1 MRVRQFFSGACAL
14 LLMLCSLAA
23 PVCAETETAAD
34 PAAETPLYAMPADLA
49 LNASSALLV
58 GLGTD
63 PEDDLLL
70 IGKNETTLR
79 SPAALVRLMVGICAM
94 DLIGEQKL
102 DLDKDTGTYH
112 SGCFDL
118 IAGSGVSVLELSLGA
133 KLTLRDLL
141 TASMIQTAGDA
152 VVTLAVALAGSHAA
166 FVQRMNETAQS
177 LGCTQ
182 TSFSNVTG
190 LEGGNQYTSCVDLY
204 RIMRRA
210 LSYPELKTMM
220 GLTEYTVRPVSGGN
234 PMTLY
239 NTNELIRASSPNY
252 SAECVAGRTGY
263 TSESGR
269 CIVSVAQQN
278 GYEYMAVVLG
288 CPDKNAAGAGGLQY
302 DDSRALY
309 KWAFQNLTYTTLVAK
324 GAVVTRV
331 PVSLSFAAD
340 SVTLVAAEDAAAVLP
355 NDLDVQTIR
364 RVVLCN
370 GSEEAP
376 IEKGKVY
383 GKLELYLN
391 LDRKIGEV
399 DLVASEGVE
408 RSQALYIW
416 KQVSVFFASPWFYIA
431 LGSLLILLFGYML
444 LNILHNRNR
453 RKNNR
458 RRVRIYK

>member
-1 MRVRQFFSGACAL
+1 M
-14 LLMLCSLAA
+14 
-23 PVCAETETAAD
+23 
-34 PAAETPLYAMPADLA
+34 
-49 LNASSALLV
+49 
-58 GLGTD
+58 
-63 PEDDLLL
+63 
-70 IGKNETTLR
+70 
-79 SPAALVRLMVGICAM
+79 
-94 DLIGEQKL
+94 
-102 DLDKDTGTYH
+102 
-112 SGCFDL
+112 
-118 IAGSGVSVLELSLGA
+118 LELSLGA

-166 FVQRMNETAQS
+166 FVQRMNETALS

-190 LEGGNQYTSCVDLY
+190 LEGGSQYTSCVDLY

-220 GLTEYTVRPVSGGN
+220 GLTEYTVKPVSGGK

-252 SAECVAGRTGY
+252 SAECVVGRTGY

-288 CPDKNAAGAGGLQY
+288 CPDKNEAGVGGLQY

-331 PVSLSFAAD
+331 PVSLSFEAD
-340 SVTLVAAEDAAAVLP
+340 SVTLVAAEDVAAILP

-370 GSEEAP
+370 TQEKAP
-376 IEKGKVY
+376 VVKGEVY

-399 DLVASEGVE
+399 ELVASEGVA

-416 KQVSVFFASPWFYIA
+416 QQISVFFASPWFYIA

-458 RRVRIYK
+458 RRVRSYK